1 MQTLR
6 AVGRLLF
13 AVVHALHGIV
23 IVLLRFPSLGLIARR
38 QKIAWWSA
46 RMLKILGLR
55 LNLQGRWHEG
65 AKLIVAN
72 HVSWLDIMAIHAVCP
87 HARFVAKAEVRH
99 WPVIRHLVDCAGT
112 IYIERE
118 RKRDALRVVHQVAQ
132 ALAAGDTV
140 AIFPEGTTGP
150 GPQLLPFHANLLQ
163 AAIAGGAAVQPV
175 LLRFADAQ
183 TAFSPSAAY
192 VGDTTLFGSLRM
204 LARGQ
209 GLVVHVT
216 VMPARACVQTDRRL
230 LAQALRAQ
238 MAAVLAASVAS
249 SVAGS
254 VAGSGG

>member
-150 GPQLLPFHANLLQ
+150 GSQLLPFHANLLQ
-163 AAIAGGAAVQPV
+163 AAISGGATVQPV

-183 TAFSPSAAY
+183 NAFSPSAAY
-192 VGDTTLFGSLRM
+192 VGDITLFGSLWM
-204 LARGQ
+204 LARGR

-216 VMPARACVQTDRRL
+216 VMPAQGCEQSDRRL

-238 MAAVLAASVAS
+238 MAAVLAATVAS